1 MNFNEIV
8 VKSWKA
14 LRHCRYQK
22 MNLTVRPMDQWS
34 TRDHLRGR
42 NAYGN
47 NISNAY
53 FMPPEWNHG
62 LSGPVRV
69 FYFEIIV
76 QSHTRSAESSNL
88 NTWVESPSSKL
99 CWPTDRPTDSALKDI
114 LFSPEKF
121 LLHIFVVQH
130 LSYWFLKKS
139 GFTHCVMSVCPSSKH
154 IVLSLH
160 YYVVTDR
167 EMWGKKSPNNCCILT
182 IFPLTY
188 LRGISFHYSIFL
200 FFFFHFRESFFLL

>member
-1 MNFNEIV
+1 
-8 VKSWKA
+8 
-14 LRHCRYQK
+14 
-22 MNLTVRPMDQWS
+22 
-34 TRDHLRGR
+34 
-42 NAYGN
+42 
-47 NISNAY
+47 
-53 FMPPEWNHG
+53 MPPEWNHG

-139 GFTHCVMSVCPSSKH
+139 GFTHCVISVCPSSKH
-154 IVLSLH
+154 IVPSLH
-160 YYVVTDR
+160 YYIVTDR
-167 EMWGKKSPNNCCILT
+167 EMWGKKFPNNCCILT

-188 LRGISFHYSIFL
+188 LRGISFHYFIFL